1 MITDYELQA
10 FVDDQLAC
18 EERLYVLEAA
28 RETPLLATRL
38 AELQRLKAL
47 LQFAY
52 RANAVCSICRHP
64 QRHLMLAFKAGNVG
78 LQG

>member
-1 MITDYELQA
+1 MMITDYELQA

-18 EERLYVLEAA
+18 EERLCVLEAA
-28 RETPLLATRL
+28 RESPLLAARL

-52 RANAVCSICRHP
+52 RVNADCSTSAQSADIHN
-64 QRHLMLAFKAGNVG
+64 AT
-78 LQG
+78 

>member
-1 MITDYELQA
+1 MMITDYELQA

-28 RETPLLATRL
+28 RESRLLATRL

-52 RANAVCSICRHP
+52 RANADCSPSAQSADIHN
-64 QRHLMLAFKAGNVG
+64 AT
-78 LQG
+78 